1 MTSRTLSAALLGALG
16 LSLGLSLATAPA
28 GHADAIR
35 LRDGRWLPKQLN
47 DLVPAGQEPD
57 ASVLEETRSTKITVL
72 GYDSVKLGTQDV
84 PAAQVADVYVLECLE
99 NSDFQ
104 QGQTDGSAGFFAEA
118 AEAFARAANTLKGVA
133 RQVAINQRAVAVA
146 QINQLEQLLPV
157 IEQMS
162 AEFPKGFYL
171 PGLVMRKTRGLLAS
185 GDVEGAKASLAAL
198 AGAPGLNKRA
208 IYAAELER
216 VQLFEAGVAG
226 KDKAKLAAAEQ
237 SYRSLLTRIEAESA
251 AKDDVASARLRAQ
264 VGIGRMLVFQGDL
277 PKAKPFLQQVI
288 DSPVAGDDPSMLAAA
303 YTAFGDVMF
312 SEASAKQASAGGN
325 QAARK
330 EAYELLEGSLLH
342 YLRVTEL
349 YGDRAERGD
358 LYSARVNA
366 ARVFGALFAL
376 TNDSDCEVARHA
388 YRYYA
393 DAYRMLGAG
402 AERNEVGKQA
412 QELKVRMDKAC
423 AKPAAAPG
431 K

>member
-1 MTSRTLSAALLGALG
+1 MTFRPLAAALLGALG
-16 LSLGLSLATAPA
+16 LSLALVPA
-28 GHADAIR
+28 AHADAIR
-35 LRDGRWLPKQLN
+35 LRDGKWLPKQLN
-47 DLVPAGQEPD
+47 ELVPAGQEPD
-57 ASVLEETRSTKITVL
+57 ATVLEETRATKITAL
-72 GYDSVKLGTQDV
+72 GYDSVKLGTQEV

-99 NSDFQ
+99 NTDFQ

-118 AEAFARAANTLKGVA
+118 ADAFARAANTLKGVA

-146 QINQLEQLLPV
+146 QLNEIQALLPV

-162 AEFPKGFYL
+162 AEFPKGFFL
-171 PGLVMRKTRGLLAS
+171 PDLVMRKTRGLLAG
-185 GDVEGAKASLAAL
+185 GDAEGAKGAL
-198 AGAPGLNKRA
+198 SGLIAAPGLNKRA
-208 IYAAELER
+208 LYAAELER

-226 KDKAKLAAAEQ
+226 KDKARLAAAEQ

-251 AKDDVASARLRAQ
+251 AKDEVASARLRAQ

-277 PKAKPFLQQVI
+277 AKAKPFLQQVI
-288 DSPVAGDDPSMLAAA
+288 DSPVASDDASMLASA

-330 EAYELLEGSLLH
+330 EAYDLLEGSLLH

-366 ARVFGALFAL
+366 ARVFGALFSL
-376 TNDSDCEVARHA
+376 TNDSDCDMARSA

-423 AKPAAAPG
+423 AKPAAAPA

>member
-1 MTSRTLSAALLGALG
+1 MTFRPLAAALLGALG
-16 LSLGLSLATAPA
+16 LSLALVPA
-28 GHADAIR
+28 AHADAIR
-35 LRDGRWLPKQLN
+35 LRDGKWLPKQLN
-47 DLVPAGQEPD
+47 ELVPAGQEPD
-57 ASVLEETRSTKITVL
+57 ATVLEETRATKITAL
-72 GYDSVKLGTQDV
+72 GYDSVKLGTQEV

-99 NSDFQ
+99 NTDFQ

-118 AEAFARAANTLKGVA
+118 ADAFARAANTLKGVA

-146 QINQLEQLLPV
+146 QLNEIQALLPV

-162 AEFPKGFYL
+162 AEFPKGFFL
-171 PGLVMRKTRGLLAS
+171 PDLVMRKTRGLLAG
-185 GDVEGAKASLAAL
+185 GDAEGAKGAL
-198 AGAPGLNKRA
+198 SGLIAAPGLNKRA
-208 IYAAELER
+208 LYAAELER

-226 KDKAKLAAAEQ
+226 KDKARLAAAEQ

-251 AKDDVASARLRAQ
+251 AKDEVASARLRAQ

-277 PKAKPFLQQVI
+277 AKAKPFLQQVI
-288 DSPVAGDDPSMLAAA
+288 DSPVASDDASMLASA

-330 EAYELLEGSLLH
+330 EAYDLLEGSLLH

-366 ARVFGALFAL
+366 ARVFGALFSL
-376 TNDSDCEVARHA
+376 TNDSDCEMARSA

-423 AKPAAAPG
+423 AKPAAAPA

>member
-1 MTSRTLSAALLGALG
+1 MISRRPAPLLALTLAALG
-16 LSLGLSLATAPA
+16 LALALAPA
-28 GHADAIR
+28 AQADAIR
-35 LRDGRWLPKQLN
+35 LRDGKWLPKQLN

-57 ASVLEETRSTKITVL
+57 ATVLEETRGSKITAL

-118 AEAFARAANTLKGVA
+118 ADSFARAANTLKGVA

-146 QINQLEQLLPV
+146 QLNEIQALLPV
-157 IEQMS
+157 IEQMT
-162 AEFPKGFYL
+162 AEFPKAFYM
-171 PGLVMRKTRGLLAS
+171 PDLVMRKTRGLLAN
-185 GDVEGAKASLAAL
+185 GDAEGAKSSLAAL
-198 AGAPGLNKRA
+198 IGAPGLNKRA
-208 IYAAELER
+208 LYAAELER
-216 VQLFEAGVAG
+216 VQLFEAGLAG
-226 KDKAKLAAAEQ
+226 KDKTRLAAAEQ
-237 SYRSLLTRIEAESA
+237 SYRSLLTRIEAESG
-251 AKDDVASARLRAQ
+251 AKDEVASARLRAQ

-288 DSPVAGDDPSMLAAA
+288 DAPATGGDAALLASA

-330 EAYELLEGSLLH
+330 EAYDLLEGALLH

-349 YGDRAERGD
+349 YGESAERGD

-366 ARVFGALFAL
+366 ARVFAALFTL
-376 TNDSDCEVARHA
+376 TNDADCETARSA

-412 QELKVRMDKAC
+412 QELKARMDKAC
-423 AKPAAAPG
+423 AKPAAAPA

>member
-1 MTSRTLSAALLGALG
+1 MSLRTTSAALLAALG
-16 LSLGLSLATAPA
+16 LALALAPA

-35 LRDGRWLPKQLN
+35 LRDGKWLPKQLN
-47 DLVPAGQEPD
+47 ELVPAGQEPD
-57 ASVLEETRSTKITVL
+57 ATVLEETRSTKITAL

-84 PAAQVADVYVLECLE
+84 PAAQVAEIYVLECLE
-99 NSDFQ
+99 NTDFQ

-118 AEAFARAANTLKGVA
+118 ADAFARAANTLKGVA

-146 QINQLEQLLPV
+146 QLDEIQQLLPV

-162 AEFPKGFYL
+162 AEFPKAFYL
-171 PGLVMRKTRGLLAS
+171 PGLMMRKTRGLLAS
-185 GDVEGAKASLAAL
+185 GDAAGAKAAL
-198 AGAPGLNKRA
+198 DGLIGSAGLNKRA
-208 IYAAELER
+208 LYAAELAR
-216 VQLFEAGVAG
+216 VQLFEASVAG

-237 SYRSLLTRIEAESA
+237 SYRSLLTRIDAESA
-251 AKDDVASARLRAQ
+251 AKDEVANARLGAL
-264 VGIGRMLVFQGDL
+264 VGIGRMLVFQGDQA
-277 PKAKPFLQQVI
+277 KAKPFLQQVI
-288 DSPVAGDDPSMLAAA
+288 DAPVASDDASMLAAA

-312 SEASAKQASAGGN
+312 SEASAKQASAGAN

-330 EAYELLEGSLLH
+330 EALDLLEGALLH

-366 ARVFGALFAL
+366 ARVFGAMFTL
-376 TNDSDCEVARHA
+376 TNDSDCEVARNA

-423 AKPAAAPG
+423 AKPAAAPA